1 MDLID
6 ISVQNL
12 NVNTFTYNYLN
23 VVFDNLNARNLEIK
37 ANVIKLVNTVNTD
50 LIVLFV
56 LIFFISLISLWI
68 FSFLITAIKT
78 EREAILFLFLDINQ
92 SYVQV
97 LYRKCDNFL
106 SAYVVIKNYKWP
118 FFYKLKLTKT
128 SLYILIL
135 LFLLLIKSMK
145 TLIEEYEDEDIYESS
160 SEENDQEANLVY
172 LNNDLEEKEDEE
184 ENERN
189 IKLKKSTIKSLN
201 PNTFI

>member
-6 ISVQNL
+6 ISVDNL
-12 NVNTFTYNYLN
+12 NVNSFTYNYLN
-23 VVFDNLNARNLEIK
+23 VVFDNLNARNLDIK

-106 SAYVVIKNYKWP
+106 SAYVVIKN
-118 FFYKLKLTKT
+118 
-128 SLYILIL
+128 I
-135 LFLLLIKSMK
+135 
-145 TLIEEYEDEDIYESS
+145 
-160 SEENDQEANLVY
+160 
-172 LNNDLEEKEDEE
+172 NDLSFTNK
-184 ENERN
+184 N
-189 IKLKKSTIKSLN
+189 
-201 PNTFI
+201 